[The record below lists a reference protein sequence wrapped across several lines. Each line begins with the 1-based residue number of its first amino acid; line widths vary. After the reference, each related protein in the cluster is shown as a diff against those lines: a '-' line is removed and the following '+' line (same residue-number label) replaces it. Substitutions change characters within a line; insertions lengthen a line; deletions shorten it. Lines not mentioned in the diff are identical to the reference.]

1 MNQKPMMVVVTCL
14 IAGTVGVSSAH
25 HSLSEFL
32 GSDRTTIQGT
42 VKQFRFIN
50 PHANVALEVTDDS
63 GETDEWTLVMDD
75 RWELVEAGHEPAG
88 ADIERIPTF
97 QPGDELIVT
106 GRIGRVNRQS
116 MYASYIERPA
126 DGFVFTEEDGE
137 IREGL
142 EIDDLIANSIEAQ
155 GRRGPPSFNQLDSND
170 DGVLSADELT
180 TLYELLVLL
189 DLSQSIAPS
198 EETFFTALDAD
209 ESGAVSEDE
218 YDSRLA
224 F

>member
-1 MNQKPMMVVVTCL
+1 MNPKSMLVAVTCL
-14 IAGTVGVSSAH
+14 IAGTVGVSYAH

-50 PHANVALEVTDDS
+50 PHASVALEVTDDG

-75 RWELVEAGHEPAG
+75 RWELVEAGFSRH
-88 ADIERIPTF
+88 TF

-116 MYASYIERPA
+116 MYVSHIERPA

-137 IREGL
+137 IREGV
-142 EIDDLIANSIEAQ
+142 EIDDLIANSIETQ
-155 GRRGPPSFNQLDSND
+155 GRRGPPSFNRLDSND

-189 DLSQSIAPS
+189 DLSQNIAPS

-218 YDSRLA
+218 YDSQLA